1 VTAIALEERGARLWT
16 WLRAHRELTVVYG
29 ALAVLW
35 ICASA
40 VSSLFLTPFNLESL
54 MGASLALAL
63 VAIGQTFV
71 VLTGGIDLSVGSTMS
86 LVTVVAAMHM
96 EGSDGRLAAAILLA
110 LGIGAG
116 IGLVNGLIIAV
127 LNVQPIV
134 ATLGMLSVVEGLA
147 LWRSEV
153 PDGKASPGLKSAVY
167 ETAGP
172 IPRSVLVI
180 FAAFAIGAFILRRT
194 RYGMRVYAL
203 GGSEEATRLSGVG
216 AARLKVS
223 VYMVSGVFAAA
234 AGLALTGRL
243 GTGDPVA
250 GQFFLLTSVAAVAIG
265 GTSLFGGRG
274 GLAGT
279 FAGVFVLTVLNNIL
293 TLQGVGTYPQNVTTG
308 LLIIAV
314 VVLYTAAI
322 PKRRARAR
330 EGDT

>member
-1 VTAIALEERGARLWT
+1 MTAIAFEEKGARAWS
-16 WLRAHRELTVVYG
+16 WLRAHRELVVVYS

-35 ICASA
+35 ACASS

-54 MGASLALAL
+54 MGASVALAL

-86 LVTVVAAMHM
+86 LITLVAAMHM
-96 EGSDGRLAAAILLA
+96 EGSNGRLATGILLA
-110 LGIGAG
+110 LGIGAA

-127 LNVQPIV
+127 LRVQPIV
-134 ATLGMLSVVEGLA
+134 ATLGTLSIVEGLA

-153 PDGKASPGLKSAVY
+153 PDGKIPSGLKAAIYDSV
-167 ETAGP
+167 GP
-172 IPRSVLVI
+172 VPIAVLVI
-180 FAAFAIGAFILRRT
+180 LAAFALGAFVLRRT

-203 GGSEEATRLSGVG
+203 GGSEEASRLSGVG
-216 AARLKVS
+216 TGRLKVS
-223 VYMVSGVFAAA
+223 VYVVSGLFAGA
-234 AGLALTGRL
+234 AGLALSGRL

-279 FAGVFVLTVLNNIL
+279 FAGVFVLTVLNNTL

-314 VVLYTAAI
+314 VVLYSTTV
-322 PKRRARAR
+322 RARR
-330 EGDT
+330 SRPRQHRG

>member
-1 VTAIALEERGARLWT
+1 MTTIAIEDRGARLRAWMT
-16 WLRAHRELTVVYG
+16 AHRELVVVYS
-29 ALAVLW
+29 ALVILW

-40 VSSLFLTPFNLESL
+40 VSPLFLTSFNLESL

-86 LVTVVAAMHM
+86 LVTLVAAMHM
-96 EGSDGRLAAAILLA
+96 DGSDGRLATGILLG
-110 LGIGAG
+110 LGIGAA
-116 IGLVNGLIIAV
+116 IGLVNGLIIGV

-147 LWRSEV
+147 LWRSEA
-153 PDGKASPGLKSAVY
+153 PDGKTAPGLKSAVY
-167 ETAGP
+167 DTVGP
-172 IPRSVLVI
+172 IPIAVLVI
-180 FAAFAIGAFILRRT
+180 LAAFAIGAFVLRRT
-194 RYGMRVYAL
+194 RFGLRLYAL
-203 GGSEEATRLSGVG
+203 GGSEEATSLSGVG
-216 AARLKVS
+216 TARLKVS
-223 VYMVSGVFAAA
+223 VYVVCGLFAGA
-234 AGLALTGRL
+234 AGLALAGRL

-279 FAGVFVLTVLNNIL
+279 FAGVFVLTILNNIL

-314 VVLYTAAI
+314 VVVYSTAVRR
-322 PKRRARAR
+322 RRARRSENPA
-330 EGDT
+330 

>member
-1 VTAIALEERGARLWT
+1 VTAIALEERSDRLRT
-16 WLRAHRELTVVYG
+16 WLAAHRELVVVYG
-29 ALAVLW
+29 ALAILW
-35 ICASA
+35 VCASA
-40 VSSLFLTPFNLESL
+40 TSSLFLTPFNLESL

-86 LVTVVAAMHM
+86 LVTLVAAIHM
-96 EGSDGRLAAAILLA
+96 EGSNGRLATGILLA
-110 LGIGAG
+110 LAIGAA
-116 IGLVNGLIIAV
+116 IGLLNGLIVAV

-134 ATLGMLSVVEGLA
+134 ATLGTLSIVEGLA

-153 PDGKASPGLKSAVY
+153 PAGKAAPGLKSAIYDGV
-167 ETAGP
+167 GP

-180 FAAFAIGAFILRRT
+180 LAAFAIAAFVLRRT

-223 VYMVSGVFAAA
+223 VYVICGLFAAA

-279 FAGVFVLTVLNNIL
+279 FAGVFVLTILNNIL
-293 TLQGVGTYPQNVTTG
+293 TLKGVGTYPQNVTTG

-314 VVLYTAAI
+314 VVLYSAAV
-322 PKRRARAR
+322 RRRRSRSRAPR
-330 EGDT
+330 S